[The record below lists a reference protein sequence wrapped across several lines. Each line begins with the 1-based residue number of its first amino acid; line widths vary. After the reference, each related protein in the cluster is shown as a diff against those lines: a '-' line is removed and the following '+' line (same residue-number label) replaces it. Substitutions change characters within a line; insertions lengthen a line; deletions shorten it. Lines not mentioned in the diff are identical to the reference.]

1 MKSRKRGKRG
11 NVAIEYGLVLP
22 MLLLFVLGIMDVS
35 RLVWTYT
42 TLWRAAEAAARCGA
56 INTVACATT
65 AQVQNV
71 AVNEAWGLS
80 VAVSNFTVTTPAC
93 GVQVQG
99 TYDFNSIIPGI
110 GVAAPMGLVTLQ
122 ATACY
127 PK

>member
-1 MKSRKRGKRG
+1 MKRGTRAKRG
-11 NVAIEYGLVLP
+11 NIAIEYGLVLP
-22 MLLLFVLGIMDVS
+22 MLLLFILGIMDVS

-56 INTVACATT
+56 INTAACATT
-65 AQVQNV
+65 TQVQNL
-71 AVNEAWGLS
+71 AVSEAWGLS
-80 VAVSNFTVTTPAC
+80 VAASDFTVTTPAC

-99 TYDFNSIIPGI
+99 TYDFNSIIPGF
-110 GVAAPMGLVTLQ
+110 GVVAPMGLVTLQ